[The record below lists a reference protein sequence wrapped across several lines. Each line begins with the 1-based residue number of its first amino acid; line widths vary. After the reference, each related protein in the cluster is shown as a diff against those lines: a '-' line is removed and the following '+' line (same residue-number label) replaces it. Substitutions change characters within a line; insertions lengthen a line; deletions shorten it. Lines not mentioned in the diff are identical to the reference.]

1 MQKKRFVV
9 VGLGN
14 FGHTIAAKLH
24 EQGHEV
30 VAVDT
35 NEAAVDQIAPYVNT
49 AAVGDGRQIEILRRL
64 GTEKA
69 DVGVVS
75 TGDDITASILA
86 TMALKDLKV
95 EEIFV
100 KVISINHARV
110 MDKIGVTESIFPERE
125 SALRLAT
132 RIASRGILN
141 FIRMGTTLSIQEV
154 AVPTDWIGRSLRE
167 LELPKQY
174 RISVIAVHDM
184 LRDEIVPIPDP
195 DAPLKDSDTILIAGK
210 DEDLAQIGEQLEKDQ
225 RPRGRR

>member
-1 MQKKRFVV
+1 M
-9 VGLGN
+9 
-14 FGHTIAAKLH
+14 
-24 EQGHEV
+24 
-30 VAVDT
+30 
-35 NEAAVDQIAPYVNT
+35 
-49 AAVGDGRQIEILRRL
+49 
-64 GTEKA
+64 
-69 DVGVVS
+69 GVVS
-75 TGDDITASILA
+75 TGDAIVA
-86 TMALKDLKV
+86 MKNLKV

-141 FIRMGTTLSIQEV
+141 SIRMGTTLSIQEV
-154 AVPTDWIGRSLRE
+154 AVPTGWIGRSLRE

-184 LRDEIVPIPDP
+184 LRDEMIPIPDP

-210 DEDLAQIGEQLEKDQ
+210 DEDLARIEEQLEKDQ
-225 RPRGRR
+225 SPRTRR

>member
-1 MQKKRFVV
+1 MEKKRFVV

-14 FGHTIAAKLH
+14 FGHAIAAKLH

-30 VAVDT
+30 IAVDVDD
-35 NEAAVDQIAPYVNT
+35 EAVDQIAPFVNS
-49 AAVGDGRQIEILRRL
+49 AATGDGRQLETLKQL
-64 GTEKA
+64 GAEQA

-95 EEIFV
+95 SEIFV

-141 FIRMGTTLSIQEV
+141 YIRMGTTLGIQEL
-154 AVPTDWIGRSLRE
+154 AVPTSWIGRSLRE
-167 LELPKQY
+167 LELPRRY

-184 LRDEIVPIPDP
+184 LRDEMIAIPDP

-210 DEDLAQIGEQLEKDQ
+210 DEDLAKVEQEID
-225 RPRGRR
+225 RGSRSSRR

>member
-1 MQKKRFVV
+1 MEKKRFVV

-14 FGHTIAAKLH
+14 FGHTLAAKLH

-35 NEAAVDQIAPYVNT
+35 DESAVDRIAPYVNT
-49 AAVGDGRQIEILRRL
+49 AAVGDARQFETLKRL
-64 GTEKA
+64 GAEKA
-69 DVGVVS
+69 DVAVVS

-95 EEIFV
+95 EDIFV

-125 SALRLAT
+125 VALRLAA
-132 RIASRGILN
+132 RIASKGILN
-141 FIRMGTTLSIQEV
+141 FIRMGTTLSIQEL
-154 AVPTDWIGRSLRE
+154 AVPTGWIGRSLRE
-167 LELPKQY
+167 LELPKRY
-174 RISVIAVHDM
+174 RISVIALHDM
-184 LRDEIVPIPDP
+184 LRDEMIPIPDP

-210 DEDLAQIGEQLEKDQ
+210 DEDLARVEHESDEESTS
-225 RPRGRR
+225 RTRR

>member
-1 MQKKRFVV
+1 MEKKRFVV

-35 NEAAVDQIAPYVNT
+35 DEDAVDRIAPYVNT
-49 AAVGDGRQIEILRRL
+49 AAVGDGRQIETLKRL

-86 TMALKDLKV
+86 TMAMKDLKV
-95 EEIFV
+95 EDIFV
-100 KVISINHARV
+100 KVISLNHARV

-141 FIRMGTTLSIQEV
+141 YIRMGTTLSIQEL
-154 AVPTDWIGRSLRE
+154 AVPTSWIGRSLRQ
-167 LELPKQY
+167 LELPRKY
-174 RISVIAVHDM
+174 RLSVIAVHDM
-184 LRDEIVPIPDP
+184 LRDEMIPIPDP

-210 DEDLAQIGEQLEKDQ
+210 DEDLAHVEKEIERDSL
-225 RPRGRR
+225 PPGRR